1 MIQRHVNGN
10 MIDLDFTIDGDTL
23 PELQLIRRLIADGI
37 LLVLCEQ

>member
-23 PELQLIRRLIADGI
+23 PELQWHNVDRS
-37 LLVLCEQ
+37 